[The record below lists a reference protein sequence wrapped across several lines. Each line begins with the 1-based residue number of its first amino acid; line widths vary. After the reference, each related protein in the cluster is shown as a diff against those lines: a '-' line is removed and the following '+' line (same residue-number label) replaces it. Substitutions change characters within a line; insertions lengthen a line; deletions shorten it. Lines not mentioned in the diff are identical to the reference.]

1 MQSAIVWMRVVEIS
15 LPVRNPEFSALLY
28 FLLLFLIGSTRWL
41 DLLCAALAR
50 SLQLCAALARSLQLC
65 A

>member
-50 SLQLCAALARSLQLC
+50 SLQLCA
-65 A
+65 